1 MSLLTRHRPSP
12 SRRAGAG
19 EPVVLLHPLML
30 SHHSW
35 RPVVDRLSQGHDVL
49 ALTLPGHWGG
59 PPLPWH
65 RASLDTLAAHVEE
78 QMDAAGWTTAHLVGN
93 SLGGWLA
100 LELARRGRARS
111 VTAIAPGGGH
121 TTYAPRDLLLGLGF
135 AGAATLRRGLRA
147 VNLLPASVPLPPL
160 ALKALL
166 AVTPDPSALAA
177 QDVRHLVRA
186 SLGASHPLQVI
197 LAYAK
202 ARPARGLEE
211 IDVPVHLVFAEN
223 DAVLPTRT
231 HAPYFTER
239 IADARVT
246 HLAEH
251 GHCPQLSDPD
261 LVVALVK
268 ESVAPSGRHLAIAH

>member
-65 RASLDTLAAHVEE
+65 RASLDTLAAHVEG
-78 QMDAAGWTTAHLVGN
+78 QMDAAGWATAHLVGN

-121 TTYAPRDLLLGLGF
+121 TTYARRDLLLG
-135 AGAATLRRGLRA
+135 
-147 VNLLPASVPLPPL
+147 
-160 ALKALL
+160 
-166 AVTPDPSALAA
+166 
-177 QDVRHLVRA
+177 
-186 SLGASHPLQVI
+186 

-231 HAPYFTER
+231 HAPYFTDR
-239 IADARVT
+239 IADAQVT

-268 ESVAPSGRHLAIAH
+268 ESVALSGRHLALAH

>member
-1 MSLLTRHRPSP
+1 MRLPSRHRPSP

-49 ALTLPGHWGG
+49 APTLPGHWGG

-65 RASLDTLAAHVEE
+65 RADLDSLVAHVER
-78 QMDAAGWTTAHLVGN
+78 QMDDAGWATAHLVGN

-121 TTYAPRDLLLGLGF
+121 TFFAPRDLLLGLGF

-160 ALKALL
+160 ALVALRTI
-166 AVTPDPSALAA
+166 APDPAALAP

-197 LAYAK
+197 LAYAR
-202 ARPARGLEE
+202 ARPARGLED
-211 IDVPVHLVFAEN
+211 IDVPVHLVFAEH
-223 DAVLPTRT
+223 DVVLPTPT
-231 HAPYFTER
+231 HAPYFTSR
-239 IADARVT
+239 LPDAHVT
-246 HLAEH
+246 HLTEH

-261 LVVALVK
+261 LVVGLVK
-268 ESVAPSGRHLAIAH
+268 ESIALSGRHLAVAR